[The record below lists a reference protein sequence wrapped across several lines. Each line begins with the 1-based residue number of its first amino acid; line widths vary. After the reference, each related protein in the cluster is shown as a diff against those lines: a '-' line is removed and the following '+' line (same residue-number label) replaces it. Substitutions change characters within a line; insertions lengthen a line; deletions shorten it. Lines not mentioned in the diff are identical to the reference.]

1 MGAGSHANKE
11 NQTVNP
17 GLSIGIRKS
26 SGNALLDTIQYH
38 RTDYKTG
45 FICFIKGNKQ
55 QTGLGYSKKKNQVI
69 LPEDDLP
76 LKIYSRYRSLPCML
90 VSGVVRGWK

>member
-1 MGAGSHANKE
+1 MGAGSRANKE

-17 GLSIGIRKS
+17 GLSIGTRKS

-45 FICFIKGNKQ
+45 FICFIKGE
-55 QTGLGYSKKKNQVI
+55 QTIDRAGLLQKEKPG
-69 LPEDDLP
+69 DLTE
-76 LKIYSRYRSLPCML
+76 R
-90 VSGVVRGWK
+90 